1 MSKIKLLT
9 IAVIGLLVTN
19 TVLVGFLLLKKQP
32 VPMEAM
38 PPGKREGP
46 KKIIMERLHFDASQ
60 SAQYELLI
68 AGHRKAIRL
77 LKDSIS
83 ETKNDLYQSLQT
95 DNFSGKDSLTGLL
108 SQLQKRIETVHFD
121 HFAQIKKLCRPEQ
134 LEAFNDLTHDLAF
147 YFSTERKAPP
157 PRHDD
162 H

>member
-19 TVLVGFLLLKKQP
+19 TILVGFLLLKKPP

-46 KKIIMERLHFDASQ
+46 KKIIIERLHFDTAQ
-60 SAQYELLI
+60 VAQYELLI
-68 AGHRKAIRL
+68 TDHRKAIRQ

-83 ETKNDLYQSLQT
+83 ETKNELYQSLQT
-95 DNFSGKDSLTGLL
+95 DSFTGKDSLTNLL
-108 SQLQKRIETVHFD
+108 SALQKRIETVHYD
-121 HFAQIKKLCRPEQ
+121 HFAQIKKLCKPAQR
-134 LEAFNDLTHDLAF
+134 EAFNELTHELAF
-147 YFSTERKAPP
+147 YFTTERKGPP

-162 H
+162 